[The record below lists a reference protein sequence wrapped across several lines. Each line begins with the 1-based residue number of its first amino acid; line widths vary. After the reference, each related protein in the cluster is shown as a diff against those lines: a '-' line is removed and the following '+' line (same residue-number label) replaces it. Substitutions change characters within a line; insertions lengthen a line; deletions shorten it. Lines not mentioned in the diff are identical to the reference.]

1 MEIGGKE
8 RLAFS
13 LLAVL
18 LFSRGSRRFAVSS
31 CSMGIRPMN
40 LWRHVEERMCGGS
53 AAFRKPGLR
62 AIPHFG
68 GRLGEASQ
76 PRFAP
81 EYGQGPSG
89 RAD

>member
-1 MEIGGKE
+1 
-8 RLAFS
+8 
-13 LLAVL
+13 
-18 LFSRGSRRFAVSS
+18 
-31 CSMGIRPMN
+31 MGIRPMN

-68 GRLGEASQ
+68 GRLGEASL